1 MSKVKATLTSGK
13 SVSPKHV
20 TYVKNRERTLINHLK
35 TFPNDKVALVALD
48 NGTYK
53 SYRRKTPKTTM
64 WSKQDIAA
72 VKLYIMAGRTGKDF
86 LADKMKAKKSPVS
99 LSRKATNA

>member
-1 MSKVKATLTSGK
+1 MSKVKAAPSGK
-13 SVSPKHV
+13 TVTPKHV

-35 TFPNDKVALVALD
+35 KFPNDKVALIAFD

-53 SYRRKTPKTTM
+53 SYRRKTPKTTA

-72 VKLYIMAGRTGKDF
+72 VKLYIMAGRSGKDF
-86 LADKMKAKKSPVS
+86 LADKMKARKAPVS
-99 LSRKATNA
+99 ISRKATNA